1 MTCEKCG
8 KNPAQVR
15 YTEYREGASQ
25 KLLICFEC
33 AKGLGFEIEEP
44 SEEPPIFPEPVSI
57 SEVVLVSSALKP
69 TLRAVPEHERCSRCG
84 LTSSELQRLSR
95 FGCAHCY
102 ETFAGALDGWLQKIH
117 GAIRH
122 RGRLPENEERG

>member
-8 KNPAQVR
+8 QNPAQVR
-15 YTEYREGASQ
+15 YTEYREGASK
-25 KLLICFEC
+25 KLMICFDC
-33 AKGLGFEIEEP
+33 AKDLGFEIEEP
-44 SEEPPIFPEPVSI
+44 AEEPSLFPDPGAGVESI
-57 SEVVLVSSALKP
+57 VVTSALTP

-84 LTSSELQRLSR
+84 LTSGELQRLSR

-117 GAIRH
+117 GAVRH
-122 RGRLPENEERG
+122 RGRLPGSETT